1 MLEPYH
7 WSLLLDWSE
16 GGYDSSG
23 YWYRGGLRLLSPSI
37 GGGGGG
43 RSWGLRAA
51 YGVEVAYGLGLWPFS
66 HGVGGRRSRGL
77 GAACSGTAVA
87 A

>member
-43 RSWGLRAA
+43 GR
-51 YGVEVAYGLGLWPFS
+51 
-66 HGVGGRRSRGL
+66 GGRRG
-77 GAACSGTAVA
+77 GSGGGVG
-87 A
+87 